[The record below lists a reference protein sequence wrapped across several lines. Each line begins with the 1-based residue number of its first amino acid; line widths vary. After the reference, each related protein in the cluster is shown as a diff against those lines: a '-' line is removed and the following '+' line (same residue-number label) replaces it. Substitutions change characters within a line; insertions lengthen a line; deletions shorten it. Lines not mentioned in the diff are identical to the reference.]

1 MINLSTLDKLII
13 LFYAIILLSIGFWS
27 KRKSDSSK
35 LDFLLAG
42 RNLNL
47 PLFVMVTV
55 ATWYG
60 GILGVGEFT
69 YRYGI
74 NSWLTQGFPYYVFAI
89 LFAVFFSKKIRN
101 TNLTTIP
108 ERIEQVYGKK
118 LSIILSFFILMIV
131 SPAPYALMT
140 GVIFNVFFGV
150 PIWIGIV
157 LGLFLSSVYLFFAGY
172 RSDIYTDVYQFV
184 LMFAGFIALLFF
196 SLKNFGSFNFIK
208 ENLPAEL
215 LVPFKGISFGYFL
228 VWFFI
233 GLWTFVDPGFHQR
246 SYAAKNEKVAF
257 YGILISVGF
266 WFVFD
271 FLTVSNGL
279 FARAYLPDLENPIYS
294 YIIYADKVLPDLF
307 KGLFISA
314 ILATIISTLNSYVFI
329 SAQTF
334 GNDILKN
341 LLKKKF
347 DEILLVRIGLLITII
362 ISSILAILIPSVI
375 DLWYTIG
382 SIFIPGLLFPV
393 IGSYYEK
400 FKLNSSLT
408 LYQTVFV
415 TLISSG
421 IFLLRE
427 IKLIDVE
434 IEPMIAGILTGF
446 VFQLSKIFVKEE
458 RSQQQ

>member
-1 MINLSTLDKLII
+1 MINLSALDKVII
-13 LFYAIILLSIGFWS
+13 LFYALILLMVGFWS
-27 KRKSDSSK
+27 KKKSVDSK
-35 LDFLLAG
+35 IDFLLAG
-42 RNLNL
+42 RNLSL

-89 LFAVFFSKKIRN
+89 LFAFLFSKKIRN

-108 ERIEQVYGKK
+108 ERIEQIYNKK
-118 LSIILSFFILMIV
+118 LSIIISFFILMIV

-140 GVIFNVFFGV
+140 GVIFKIFFDI
-150 PIWIGIV
+150 PLWIGIV
-157 LGLFLSSVYLFFAGY
+157 LGLLLSSIYLFFAGY
-172 RSDIYTDVYQFV
+172 RSDIYTDVYQFI
-184 LMFAGFIALLFF
+184 LMFAGFAALLFF
-196 SLKNFGSFNFIK
+196 SLKNFGSFNFLR
-208 ENLPAEL
+208 ENLPSEL
-215 LVPFKGISFGYFL
+215 LVPFKKISFGYFL

-257 YGILISVGF
+257 YGILISVCC

-271 FLTVSNGL
+271 FLTVSSGL
-279 FARAYLPDLENPIYS
+279 FARAFLPDLENPVYA
-294 YIIYADKVLPDLF
+294 YIVYADKILPEAF

-314 ILATIISTLNSYVFI
+314 ILATIISTLNSYAFI

-334 GNDILKN
+334 GNDILNK
-341 LLKKKF
+341 LSRKKYNEVF
-347 DEILLVRIGLLITII
+347 LVRLGLILTII

-393 IGSYYEK
+393 VGSYYEK
-400 FKLNSSLT
+400 FRLNSQLT
-408 LYQTVFV
+408 IYQSIFV
-415 TLISSG
+415 TLVSLSM
-421 IFLLRE
+421 FLARE
-427 IKLIDVE
+427 MNLARIE
-434 IEPMIAGILTGF
+434 FEPMIAGILVGL
-446 VFQLSKIFVKEE
+446 VFQLSKFFVKEE
-458 RSQQQ
+458 K

>member
-1 MINLSTLDKLII
+1 MINLSTFDKLII
-13 LFYAIILLSIGFWS
+13 FIYAIILLIIGFWS
-27 KRKSDSSK
+27 KRKSESSK

-74 NSWLTQGFPYYVFAI
+74 NSWLTQGLPYYVFAI
-89 LFAVFFSKKIRN
+89 LFAFFFSKKIRN

-108 ERIEQVYGKK
+108 ERIQQVYGKK
-118 LSIILSFFILMIV
+118 LSVLLSFFILMIV

-140 GVIFNVFFGV
+140 GVIFNVFFGI

-157 LGLFLSSVYLFFAGY
+157 LGLFLSSIYLFFAGY
-172 RSDIYTDVYQFV
+172 RSDVYTDVYQFI
-184 LMFAGFIALLFF
+184 LMFVGFFALLIF

-215 LVPFKGISFGYFL
+215 LVPFKNFPFSYFL
-228 VWFFI
+228 VWLFI

-257 YGILISVGF
+257 YGILISIGF

-279 FARAYLPDLENPIYS
+279 FARAFLPNLENPVYT
-294 YIIYADKVLPDLF
+294 YIIYADRILPEFF

-314 ILATIISTLNSYVFI
+314 ILATIISTLNSYAFI

-347 DEILLVRIGLLITII
+347 DEVLLVRIGLLITII
-362 ISSILAILIPSVI
+362 ISTVLAVLIPSVI
-375 DLWYTIG
+375 DLWYTLG

-393 IGSYYEK
+393 VGSYYEK
-400 FKLNSSLT
+400 FKLTSKLT
-408 LYQTVFV
+408 FYQSVIV
-415 TLISSG
+415 TLIASV
-421 IFLLRE
+421 IFILRE
-427 IKLIDVE
+427 LNVVGNE
-434 IEPMIAGILTGF
+434 IEPMIAGILVGLA
-446 VFQLSKIFVKEE
+446 FQLSKIFIKEE
-458 RSQQQ
+458 KLQQQ

>member
-1 MINLSTLDKLII
+1 MIELSLFDKLII
-13 LFYAIILLSIGFWS
+13 FIYALILLLIGFWS
-27 KRKSDSSK
+27 KKKSDSSK

-42 RNLNL
+42 RNLTL

-74 NSWLTQGFPYYVFAI
+74 NSWLTQGFPYYIFAI
-89 LFAVFFSKKIRN
+89 LFAIFFSKKIRS
-101 TNLTTIP
+101 TNLATIP
-108 ERIEQVYGKK
+108 ERIEQVYNKK
-118 LSIILSFFILMIV
+118 LSILLSFYILMIV
-131 SPAPYALMT
+131 TPAPYALMT
-140 GVIFNVFFGV
+140 GVIFKLFFGI
-150 PIWIGIV
+150 PLWLGIV
-157 LGLFLSSVYLFFAGY
+157 LGLFLSSIYLFYAGY
-172 RSDIYTDVYQFV
+172 RSDIYTDVYQFI
-184 LMFAGFIALLFF
+184 LMFAGFIALLIF

-208 ENLPAEL
+208 ENLPEEL
-215 LVPFKGISFGYFL
+215 LIPFKNISFSYFL

-257 YGILISVGF
+257 YGLLLSVCC

-279 FARAYLPDLENPIYS
+279 FARAYLPDLENPVYT
-294 YIIYADKVLPDLF
+294 YLVYADKILPDSL

-341 LLKKKF
+341 FLKRNYNEVF
-347 DEILLVRIGLLITII
+347 LVRVGLLITLI
-362 ISSILAILIPSVI
+362 ISSTLAVLIPSVI

-393 IGSYYEK
+393 VGSYYNR
-400 FKLNSSLT
+400 FRLNNKLT
-408 LYQTVFV
+408 LIQSVSV
-415 TLISSG
+415 TLISFV
-421 IFLLRE
+421 IYILRE
-427 IKLIDVE
+427 IHLVSID
-434 IEPMIAGILTGF
+434 IEPMIAGIVIGL
-446 VFQLSKIFVKEE
+446 VFQLSKIFIKGGKL
-458 RSQQQ
+458 QQQ

>member
-1 MINLSTLDKLII
+1 MIELSLHDKLII
-13 LFYAIILLSIGFWS
+13 FIYALILLLIGFWS
-27 KRKSDSSK
+27 KRKSVTSK

-42 RNLNL
+42 RNLTL

-89 LFAVFFSKKIRN
+89 LFAIFFSKKIRN

-108 ERIEQVYGKK
+108 ERIEQIYNKK
-118 LSIILSFFILMIV
+118 LSLLLSFYILMIV
-131 SPAPYALMT
+131 TPAPYALMT
-140 GVIFNVFFGV
+140 GVIFKLFFEI
-150 PIWIGIV
+150 PLWIGIIV
-157 LGLFLSSVYLFFAGY
+157 GLFLSSVYLFYAGY
-172 RSDIYTDVYQFV
+172 RSDIYTDVYQFL
-184 LMFAGFIALLFF
+184 LMFIGFITLLFF
-196 SLKNFGSFNFIK
+196 SLKNFGSFGFIK
-208 ENLPAEL
+208 ENLSEDL
-215 LVPFKGISFGYFL
+215 LIPFKNISFGYFL

-233 GLWTFVDPGFHQR
+233 GMWTFVDPGFHQR

-257 YGILISVGF
+257 WGLLLSVCC

-279 FARAYLPDLENPIYS
+279 FARAYLPNLENPVYT
-294 YIIYADKVLPDLF
+294 YLIYADKILPSAF

-341 LLKKKF
+341 LLKRNY
-347 DEILLVRIGLLITII
+347 DEVFLVRVGLLITIV

-382 SIFIPGLLFPV
+382 SVFIPGLLFPV
-393 IGSYYEK
+393 IGSYYNK
-400 FKLNSSLT
+400 FKLNSRLT
-408 LYQTVFV
+408 LLQSISV
-415 TLISSG
+415 TLFSFVLYI
-421 IFLLRE
+421 LRE
-427 IKLIDVE
+427 TNLVSIE
-434 IEPMIAGILTGF
+434 IEPMIAGILIGI
-446 VFQLSKIFVKEE
+446 VFQLSKIFIREGKLQ
-458 RSQQQ
+458 RQ